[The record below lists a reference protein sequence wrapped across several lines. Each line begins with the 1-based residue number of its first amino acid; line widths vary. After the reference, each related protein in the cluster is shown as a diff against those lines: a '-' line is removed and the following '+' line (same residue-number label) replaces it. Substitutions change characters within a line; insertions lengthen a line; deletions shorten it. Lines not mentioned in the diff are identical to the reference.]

1 MIVIGAL
8 CILAALVGVPLFVV
22 LGGAAWLL
30 FWLADI
36 DPAAV
41 MIELYRLAQTPTL
54 LSIPLF
60 TFAGYV
66 LAAGQAP
73 QRLVRCAQAFVGWL
87 PGGLSLV
94 TLLACAFF
102 TAFTGASG
110 VTIVALG
117 GLLLPL
123 LLQERYP
130 ESFSLGLL
138 TTCGSLGLLFPPSL
152 PVILYGLVAQ
162 VPIELIFLAGLLPGV
177 LLIVLL
183 SLFSVQRAR
192 RAAVPVRP
200 VSWREMRQTL
210 WAAKWELS
218 IPIWVLG
225 GIYGG
230 LVTVGEAALLTA
242 VYTLFVASVIHRE
255 VHLWRDLPGLI
266 ANSMTLIGA
275 IFIVLGAALGLTS
288 YLIDIQ
294 APQQVLG
301 WIEQFIRHRIV
312 FLLALNVFLLVVGCF
327 MDIFS
332 AIIVI
337 VPLIAPLAAKY
348 DVHPLHLGVIF
359 LTNLEIGYSTPP
371 VGLNLFLSSLRFE
384 RPITQLYRASWPFL
398 LVLIAALMLITYIPD
413 LSLIL
418 LKWLGYAELPFLSR

>member
-1 MIVIGAL
+1 MILIGCL
-8 CILAALVGVPLFVV
+8 LLEAALAGAPLFII

-30 FWLADI
+30 FRLADI
-36 DPAAV
+36 DTAAV

-60 TFAGYV
+60 TFSGYV

-73 QRLVRCAQAFVGWL
+73 QRLVQCAQALVGWL
-87 PGGLSLV
+87 PGGLALV

-130 ESFSLGLL
+130 KPFSLGLL

-152 PVILYGLVAQ
+152 PVILYGLVAR
-162 VPIELIFLAGLLPGV
+162 VPVEMVFLAGILPGT

-192 RAAVPVRP
+192 RARVPTQTY
-200 VSWREMRQTL
+200 SWPRLYQTF

-218 IPIWVLG
+218 IPVWVLG

-230 LVTVGEAALLTA
+230 IVTVSEAALLTA
-242 VYTLFVASVIHRE
+242 AYSLFIATIVHRE
-255 VHLWRDLPGLI
+255 LHVWRDLPDVI
-266 ANSMTLIGA
+266 VRSMTLIGA
-275 IFIVLGAALGLTS
+275 IFIVLGTALGLTS
-288 YLIDIQ
+288 YLIDAQVPQRLLSTIEHYIQ
-294 APQQVLG
+294 
-301 WIEQFIRHRIV
+301 HRVV
-312 FLLALNVFLLVVGCF
+312 FLLALNVFLLLVGCF
-327 MDIFS
+327 IDVFS
-332 AIIVI
+332 AIIVV
-337 VPLIAPLAAKY
+337 VPLIAPLAAQY
-348 DVHPLHLGVIF
+348 EVHPLHLGIIF

-398 LVLIAALMLITYIPD
+398 LVLGAALLLITYIPD
-413 LSLIL
+413 LSLGL
-418 LKWLGYAELPFLSR
+418 LKLFGYADLPILQR

>member
-1 MIVIGAL
+1 MIVIGCL
-8 CILAALVGVPLFVV
+8 LLLAALIGTPLFIV

-30 FWLADI
+30 FWLAEI
-36 DPAAV
+36 DTAAV
-41 MIELYRLAQTPTL
+41 VIELYRLAQTPTL

-60 TFAGYV
+60 TFSGYV
-66 LAAGQAP
+66 LASGQAP
-73 QRLVRCAQAFVGWL
+73 QRLVRCAQALVGWL
-87 PGGLSLV
+87 PGGLALV

-123 LLQERYP
+123 LLQERYSEP
-130 ESFSLGLL
+130 FSLGLL

-162 VPIELIFLAGLLPGV
+162 VPIELIFLAGLLPG
-177 LLIVLL
+177 LLLMIML
-183 SLFSVQRAR
+183 SLFSVHRAR
-192 RAAVPVRP
+192 RAEVPLHTS
-200 VSWREMRQTL
+200 SWREMVRAL
-210 WAAKWELS
+210 WVAKWELS
-218 IPIWVLG
+218 IPVWVLG

-255 VHLWRDLPGLI
+255 LHLWRDLPELI
-266 ANSMTLIGA
+266 TQSMTLIGA
-275 IFIVLGAALGLTS
+275 IFIVLGTALGLTS
-288 YLIDIQ
+288 YLIDAQ
-294 APQQVLG
+294 VPQQLLRV
-301 WIEQFIRHRIV
+301 IEHYIQHRV
-312 FLLALNVFLLVVGCF
+312 VFLLVLNAFLLLVGCL
-327 MDIFS
+327 MDVFS
-332 AIIVI
+332 AIIVVVPLI
-337 VPLIAPLAAKY
+337 VPLAAQY
-348 DVHPLHLGVIF
+348 EVHPLHLGIIF

-398 LVLIAALMLITYIPD
+398 LVLGVALLLIT
-413 LSLIL
+413 
-418 LKWLGYAELPFLSR
+418 

>member
-1 MIVIGAL
+1 
-8 CILAALVGVPLFVV
+8 
-22 LGGAAWLL
+22 
-30 FWLADI
+30 
-36 DPAAV
+36 

-66 LAAGQAP
+66 LAAGRAP
-73 QRLVRCAQAFVGWL
+73 QRLVQCAQALVGWL
-87 PGGLSLV
+87 PGGLALV
-94 TLLACAFF
+94 ALLACAFF

-130 ESFSLGLL
+130 EPFSLGLL

-152 PVILYGLVAQ
+152 PVILYGLVAR
-162 VPIELIFLAGLLPGV
+162 VPVEMVFLAGLLPGT

-183 SLFSVQRAR
+183 SLFSVQQAR
-192 RAAVPVRP
+192 RVRVPTQTY
-200 VSWREMRQTL
+200 SWPRLYQTL

-218 IPIWVLG
+218 IPVWVLS

-230 LVTVGEAALLTA
+230 IVTVGEAALLTA
-242 VYTLFVASVIHRE
+242 AYSVSIATVVHRE
-255 VHLWRDLPGLI
+255 LHVWRNLPDVI
-266 ANSMTLIGA
+266 IRSMTLIGA
-275 IFIVLGAALGLTS
+275 IFIVLGTALGLTS
-288 YLIDIQ
+288 YLIDAQ
-294 APQQVLG
+294 VPQQLLRV
-301 WIEQFIRHRIV
+301 IEQYIQHRVV
-312 FLLALNVFLLVVGCF
+312 FLLALNGFLLLVGCF
-327 MDIFS
+327 MDVFS
-332 AIIVI
+332 AIIVV
-337 VPLIAPLAAKY
+337 VPLIAPLAAQY
-348 DVHPLHLGVIF
+348 EVHPLHLGIIF

-398 LVLIAALMLITYIPD
+398 LVLGVALLLITYIPD
-413 LSLIL
+413 LSLGL
-418 LKWLGYAELPFLSR
+418 LKFFGYAELSILQR